1 VLVLGIETSTR
12 RGSVALA
19 ESGRLIAERWHDEP
33 QAHGERLLGLID
45 ELFSSSGRSASEVA
59 RVAAGKGPGAFT
71 GLRVGLALAQGVATA
86 LGVPAVGVGSMQ
98 AMALGLSREIP
109 GYRWPLLDARR
120 GELFVACYD
129 PLGAE
134 ILSPRAVPRHAI
146 AGTLHQLRAD
156 SYGSVAAPPDWLLG
170 AVLGEL
176 DEIAAMD
183 TYFQVCSQDVTR
195 WPGAAAVA
203 QFASEQSTLA
213 PIAPEYHR
221 DADAVLP
228 KLPPSPLNQPR
239 SG

>member
-1 VLVLGIETSTR
+1 MLVLGIETSTR

-45 ELFSSSGRSASEVA
+45 DLLNSAGRSPSEVA

-71 GLRVGLALAQGVATA
+71 GLRVGIALAQGIATA
-86 LGVPAVGVGSMQ
+86 LGVPAVGVGSMH
-98 AMALGLSREIP
+98 AMALGLSREIA

-129 PLGAE
+129 PSGME
-134 ILSPRAVPRHAI
+134 ILSPRAVPRQAI
-146 AGTLHQLRAD
+146 ADTLRQLRTDAHR
-156 SYGSVAAPPDWLLG
+156 SVTAPPDWLLG
-170 AVLGEL
+170 AVIGEL
-176 DEIAAMD
+176 DEFAAAD
-183 TYFQVCSQDVTR
+183 TEFRVHSGQASQ

-203 QFASEQSTLA
+203 QFASEQPNVT